1 VKPALVH
8 DYLVQGI
15 RGAERVV
22 DVLHEMYPD
31 APMFTLMYD
40 PDRMEDRLREWD
52 IRPSMLQDIPGAL
65 SLYKKLYFLM
75 PMAMDRLPLEEF
87 DLVISSSCG
96 WSKSAPQG
104 EDALHVAYC
113 YSPAR
118 FLWFWADE
126 YIDSLK
132 INALAKAVVKA
143 TLPPLRDWDR
153 RTAQRPQHM
162 IAISETTFGRMR
174 DAYQREPD
182 TIIYP
187 PAGGPVVRHPEV
199 ENDIQRLYDAV
210 LAAGGLTLT
219 QHPTWDL
226 TGHPV
231 EVGVEVT
238 TGWGIYIRDP
248 ARVHQALDEGH
259 RFAFVGN
266 GDSHR
271 RNPGLCGGLTAI
283 YAEALTAEAVL
294 DALRNRR
301 VYATNGSRIAV
312 ESWANEAFMGQ
323 ETRSADGNVEI
334 RLSVVATKPI
344 VTATLIRDGEEIRT
358 IEGDGTRNLSA
369 VHHDA
374 DLAPGTHWYYWRIA
388 QQGTSPNYPGNVK
401 VARGHLAWS
410 TPHWVTV
417 E

>member
-1 VKPALVH
+1 MKPALVH

-187 PAGGPVVRHPEV
+187 PANTEKFVPGDAGPGEYFLIVSALNAYKRV
-199 ENDIQRLYDAV
+199 
-210 LAAGGLTLT
+210 
-219 QHPTWDL
+219 DL
-226 TGHPV
+226 
-231 EVGVEVT
+231 
-238 TGWGIYIRDP
+238 
-248 ARVHQALDEGH
+248 
-259 RFAFVGN
+259 
-266 GDSHR
+266 
-271 RNPGLCGGLTAI
+271 
-283 YAEALTAEAVL
+283 
-294 DALRNRR
+294 
-301 VYATNGSRIAV
+301 AV
-312 ESWANEAFMGQ
+312 EACN
-323 ETRSADGNVEI
+323 
-334 RLSVVATKPI
+334 RLGLALKVVG
-344 VTATLIRDGEEIRT
+344 DGEEF
-358 IEGDGTRNLSA
+358 
-369 VHHDA
+369 DA
-374 DLAPGTHWYYWRIA
+374 LCEMAGP
-388 QQGTSPNYPGNVK
+388 
-401 VARGHLAWS
+401 
-410 TPHWVTV
+410 TV
-417 E
+417 EMVGRVPDDEIAGFYQRCKAFIMPQIEDFGLTPLEANACGRPVVAFRGGGATETMVEGVTCRFFDEQTAESLVGALEGLDPTGFSPEDCRENALRFSIDRFKQQLGDYVEMRWQEHVAGSTG